1 MNTTVLLDLA
11 TDLGYELA
19 MSGAETFRVEESI
32 TLVLA
37 TYGLQADVFAI
48 PNCLT
53 VSVVDPDGQPITR
66 MRRIGFHG
74 NDIDSVE
81 RFTALSRRI
90 CFEKPEPAAAEQWLR
105 DACKQK
111 RTYRLPAMLAGN
123 FLGAFGFGLLFG
135 GNLSDALCAG
145 ICGILVGL
153 INRFMDY
160 MKANQFFRTLAAAFP
175 MALLAYGFNALG
187 VCSNADVVAIG
198 ALMILVPGLLFTN
211 AMRDIIFG
219 DTNSGTNRIV
229 TVLLIAVAIA
239 CGTAAAWNSANFL
252 WGIAQPA
259 PVIDYTLLQQVLPCM
274 IACIGFG
281 VVFNVHGPGMLLCAA
296 GGVLTWAVYRLTMYL
311 GGTELMAFFW
321 GTFASAL
328 YSEIM
333 ARIRKCPAIG
343 YLVIAIFPLIPGAGV
358 YYTMRH
364 AVRGE
369 MDLFVSEG
377 MHTAA
382 EAGIM
387 AIAIL
392 LVSTTVRMINTY
404 RRRKRENKSK

>member
-1 MNTTVLLDLA
+1 
-11 TDLGYELA
+11 
-19 MSGAETFRVEESI
+19 
-32 TLVLA
+32 
-37 TYGLQADVFAI
+37 
-48 PNCLT
+48 
-53 VSVVDPDGQPITR
+53 
-66 MRRIGFHG
+66 
-74 NDIDSVE
+74 
-81 RFTALSRRI
+81 
-90 CFEKPEPAAAEQWLR
+90 
-105 DACKQK
+105 
-111 RTYRLPAMLAGN
+111 
-123 FLGAFGFGLLFG
+123 
-135 GNLSDALCAG
+135 
-145 ICGILVGL
+145 
-153 INRFMDY
+153 